1 MFVCAP
7 VEHAGNSLSLADPRV
22 FQSLE
27 EEEEEREE
35 EEEEGVGLKEE
46 L

>member
-1 MFVCAP
+1 M
-7 VEHAGNSLSLADPRV
+7 EHAGNSLSLADPRV

-27 EEEEEREE
+27 EGEEERVEKE
-35 EEEEGVGLKEE
+35 VVGLKEE

>member
-27 EEEEEREE
+27 EEEEERVEE
-35 EEEEGVGLKEE
+35 EVVGLKE